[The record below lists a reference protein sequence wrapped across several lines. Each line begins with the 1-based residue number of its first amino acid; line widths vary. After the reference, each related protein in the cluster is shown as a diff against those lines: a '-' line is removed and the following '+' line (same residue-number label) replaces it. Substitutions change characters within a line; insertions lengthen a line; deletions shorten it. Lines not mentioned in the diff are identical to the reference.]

1 MIAEHVGIQKKLSLI
16 LTIKIGVNKMIYT
29 TDHIG
34 CYSDGTLGDTYLR
47 TNLAN
52 IMRQHQ
58 QSHIAR
64 DIESW
69 ETHDEAINEAIE
81 YLNEISSDD
90 VEWVLDSGDLLLVK
104 AEGSFH
110 EVDI

>member
-1 MIAEHVGIQKKLSLI
+1 
-16 LTIKIGVNKMIYT
+16 MIYT
-29 TDHIG
+29 KDHIG
-34 CYSDGTLGDTYLR
+34 CYSDGTFGDTYLR

-69 ETHDEAINEAIE
+69 ETHNEAINEAIE

-104 AEGSFH
+104 AESSFH
-110 EVDI
+110 EFDV

>member
-1 MIAEHVGIQKKLSLI
+1 
-16 LTIKIGVNKMIYT
+16 MIYT
-29 TDHIG
+29 QDHIG
-34 CYSDGTLGDTYLR
+34 CYSDGMFGDTYLR

-69 ETHDEAINEAIE
+69 ETHNEAINEAIE
-81 YLNEISSDD
+81 YLNEISSED

>member
-1 MIAEHVGIQKKLSLI
+1 
-16 LTIKIGVNKMIYT
+16 MIYT
-29 TDHIG
+29 KDHVG
-34 CYSDGTLGDTYLR
+34 CYSDGTLGDRHLR
-47 TNLAN
+47 AQLAN

-58 QSHIAR
+58 QGHIAR

-69 ETHDEAINEAIE
+69 ETHDEAITEAIE
-81 YLNEISSDD
+81 YLNEISSED

-110 EVDI
+110 GFDI

>member
-1 MIAEHVGIQKKLSLI
+1 
-16 LTIKIGVNKMIYT
+16 MIYT
-29 TDHIG
+29 KDHIG
-34 CYSDGTLGDTYLR
+34 CYSDGTFGDTHLR
-47 TNLAN
+47 ANLAN

-58 QSHIAR
+58 QGHIAR

-104 AEGSFH
+104 EGSFH
-110 EVDI
+110 EFDI